1 MGEKAI
7 GMVAQQTIDR
17 DTRRK
22 SAESPDLKEVRE
34 DEPAM
39 PIAPLP
45 RGGYTTIAYVA
56 LGMLT
61 LQNCGAVL
69 LMRYTRTID
78 SERQYLTSTAVILGE
93 VFKLIISGMLVL
105 QQEGTLMKM
114 FANPKEVAKS

>member
-1 MGEKAI
+1 MFFHDVHGFVYGGSWFVLWLLFVFFEKAI

-61 LQNCGAVL
+61 IQNCGAVL
-69 LMRYTRTID
+69 LMRYTR
-78 SERQYLTSTAVILGE
+78 
-93 VFKLIISGMLVL
+93 
-105 QQEGTLMKM
+105 
-114 FANPKEVAKS
+114 